1 MIKRFLI
8 LLGAVSEFSLLFLL
22 MTRLWSLICTNK
34 EPSMIIYES
43 SEPNT
48 PLIRLGW
55 NKQDS
60 RYMATIIM
68 DSAKVMVLDI
78 RFSTFPTVELQ
89 RYQASVNAIAQAPHS
104 SCHICTVGGDS
115 QALIWDLSSMC
126 QPVEG
131 ELDPILAYTAGGRN
145 RAAVVVLLS
154 ARLGCNCLLD

>member
-1 MIKRFLI
+1 M
-8 LLGAVSEFSLLFLL
+8 A
-22 MTRLWSLICTNK
+22 RLWSLICMNK

-43 SEPNT
+43 SEPDT

-78 RFSTFPTVELQ
+78 RFSTFPT
-89 RYQASVNAIAQAPHS
+89 APHS

-115 QALIWDLSSMC
+115 HALIWDLSSMC
-126 QPVEG
+126 QLVEG
-131 ELDPILAYTAGGRN
+131 ELDPILAYTAGDRN
-145 RAAVVVLLS
+145 RAAAVVLFS
-154 ARLGCNCLLD
+154 A

>member
-1 MIKRFLI
+1 M
-8 LLGAVSEFSLLFLL
+8 LGAASEFSPLFLL
-22 MTRLWSLICTNK
+22 MAWLWSLICTNK
-34 EPSMIIYES
+34 EPSTIIYES
-43 SEPNT
+43 SEPDT

-60 RYMATIIM
+60 KYMATIIM

-89 RYQASVNAIAQAPHS
+89 RYQASVNAIARVPHS
-104 SCHICTVGGDS
+104 SCHICTAGGDS

-131 ELDPILAYTAGGRN
+131 ELDPILAYTARGRN
-145 RAAVVVLLS
+145 QAVAVVLLS
-154 ARLGCNCLLD
+154 A